1 MPSPFN
7 LIFELL
13 FLQNSGGDDF
23 LTFWMLLCVVSSAGR
38 SYFIVKLLVTSI
50 HLLPIL
56 SCEIGHFVL
65 IDEIIVNFLL
75 NQFLIVFLEIGYDL
89 RLFSLELTL
98 RISKIILSFR
108 DELNTHFINL
118 KLLLKSTLV
127 CGEIVFDGWISTSP
141 S

>member
-1 MPSPFN
+1 M
-7 LIFELL
+7 
-13 FLQNSGGDDF
+13 
-23 LTFWMLLCVVSSAGR
+23 CVVSSAGR

-118 KLLLKSTLV
+118 KLLLKSTFV